1 MIIFA
6 ENSFNPMLVATI
18 IAPQHLRPVQPLGLA
33 LCGCFI
39 GTSFVS
45 LHGYK
50 TDAGGMLAASSGLYA
65 LLAMR
70 RRFRIRDRFGP
81 RGILRGVTIG
91 LCAVNFVSGMLVY
104 AGKDKSPELEE
115 EKS

>member
-1 MIIFA
+1 
-6 ENSFNPMLVATI
+6 MLVATL
-18 IAPQHLRPVQPLGLA
+18 IAPQHLRPAQPLGLVLSGA
-33 LCGCFI
+33 FI

-65 LLAMR
+65 LMAMR

-81 RGILRGVTIG
+81 RGILRGVTLG
-91 LCAVNFVSGMLVY
+91 MCTVNFVCGMLVY
-104 AGKDKSPELEE
+104 AGKEKSPRLGEKEE
-115 EKS
+115 T